1 MSVGLQLSSSQ
12 IDQQITALSVQVRK
26 LMRSIANLSMNVNG
40 QGSGTAFLEA
50 AGYSAADA
58 ATAQSAISYLNTIA
72 GVYFG
77 TAVQATDFNFDQELS
92 QYWAGQ

>member
-1 MSVGLQLSSSQ
+1 MSVGLQLSSAQ
-12 IDQQITALSVQVRK
+12 IDQQITALAVQVRK
-26 LMRSIANLSMNVNG
+26 LMRAVANLSMNVNG
-40 QGSGTAFLEA
+40 QGNGIAMLEA

-58 ATAQSAISYLNTIA
+58 AMAQSAISYLNTIA

-77 TAVQATDFNFDQELS
+77 TATQATDFNFDQELS